1 MNKKRGTLLRLCKY
15 LMRYKW
21 GLLLAVLLTV
31 GSNLFSL
38 VGPELSGPSTPSNR
52 EKAWFRWRWCGISP
66 GGWPCSMW
74 RRQ

>member
-31 GSNLFSL
+31 GSNLFAL
-38 VGPELSGPSTPSNR
+38 VGPEPVSYTHLTLPT
-52 EKAWFRWRWCGISP
+52 KA
-66 GGWPCSMW
+66 
-74 RRQ
+74 